1 MRPAVAT
8 PPMTGGGLCARLM
21 PGWSGWMWESQANG
35 VRVLQRSMST
45 RAESS
50 ASVEE
55 LKAERCDLDLEPAGL
70 AIELQAGRLHGTVI
84 LQLAQAPC
92 QGWWPS

>member
-1 MRPAVAT
+1 
-8 PPMTGGGLCARLM
+8 
-21 PGWSGWMWESQANG
+21 
-35 VRVLQRSMST
+35 MST

-55 LKAERCDLDLEPAGL
+55 LKAERCDLDLAGL

>member
-1 MRPAVAT
+1 
-8 PPMTGGGLCARLM
+8 
-21 PGWSGWMWESQANG
+21 MWESQANG

-70 AIELQAGRLHGTVI
+70 AIELQAGCLRGTVI